1 MPPDSVPRPE
11 SAREDRPARRTA
23 WRAGVLG
30 AALLVA
36 GVGWWAWREP
46 HPSSAQ
52 HSAKSS
58 PAVIAQPGETHRAGA
73 GGNVLAETSATA
85 APRRFDAPPCWQ
97 DLERFNSEVTL
108 GTFREWAAPML
119 RSGDALVREYLQA
132 RLAELIGRDAAR
144 AGEVLDWAR
153 EAPTDE
159 LEVLLSGLK
168 DSEAVHLP
176 QVAARLTAM
185 SLDASLEAERRTGLL
200 LALETQRHFEPA
212 VLTRL
217 TAFAKD
223 PASGEAGWVATRTLG
238 TVMAEDAHRTGEV
251 RPYLDSLLTVS
262 TESPDEQ
269 IRYLAL
275 TMPLHAD
282 PVLDAKSTERYA
294 RILTSEGSEDG
305 RQAAAHDLSLAEDKA
320 HVLDLY
326 AKAFP
331 GEQNVCVR
339 WAIFRF
345 AARAA
350 GRDALP
356 VMATMALVDPRFQ
369 PTYQD
374 FERIYASGVLDFERV
389 WLSLSTQDPFGC
401 LHHDE

>member
-1 MPPDSVPRPE
+1 MPPDSVPRAE
-11 SAREDRPARRTA
+11 SPRADRPVRRTA
-23 WRAGVLG
+23 WRVVALG

-36 GVGWWAWREP
+36 GVGWWTWRA
-46 HPSSAQ
+46 PSVASEQ
-52 HSAKSS
+52 HTTGSS
-58 PAVIAQPGETHRAGA
+58 PAVIAQSGETHHSAA
-73 GGNVLAETSATA
+73 QANTLAEGEATA

-97 DLERFNSEVTL
+97 DLERFNAEVTL
-108 GTFREWAAPML
+108 GTFREWAAPL
-119 RSGDALVREYLQA
+119 LGSGDALVREYLQA
-132 RLAELIGRDAAR
+132 RLAELIGRDAAK

-153 EAPTDE
+153 EAPADE

-185 SLDASLEAERRTGLL
+185 SLDASLDAERRTGLL

-223 PASGEAGWVATRTLG
+223 PSSGEAGWVATRTLG
-238 TVMAEDAHRTGEV
+238 KVMAEDARRTGEV

-262 TESPDEQ
+262 AESPDEQ

-294 RILTSEGSEDG
+294 HILTSEGSEDG

-320 HVLDLY
+320 HVLELY

-331 GEQNVCVR
+331 AEQNVCVR
-339 WAIFRF
+339 WALFRF

-350 GRDALP
+350 GREALP

-374 FERIYASGVLDFERV
+374 FERIYASGVVDFERV